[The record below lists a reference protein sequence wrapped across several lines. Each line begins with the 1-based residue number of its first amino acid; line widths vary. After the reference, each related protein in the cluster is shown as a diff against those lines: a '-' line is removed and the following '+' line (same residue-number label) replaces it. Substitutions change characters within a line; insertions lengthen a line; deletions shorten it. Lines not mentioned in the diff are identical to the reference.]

1 MINET
6 EVCNYADDTIL
17 YTCDVDLSTLMYKLE
32 LDSMKAIDWFNYNSM
47 KLNADKCHLLLC
59 GHKYELMNGNVDNNF
74 IIESHKVK
82 LLGIE
87 IDSDLKFKDHIN
99 SICDTVSKKINALS
113 RQCNVLPFNR
123 RKHRIQ
129 AFFYSQFSYC
139 PLDWMFCN
147 QNQNSRINKLHHRAL
162 RVVYRDV
169 VSPFEELLR
178 KDRSVTIHHR
188 NLRFLVTEIYKVK
201 NGTTPSFM
209 SDIFVRNNN
218 ANCISTN
225 TRSH

>member
-1 MINET
+1 MDWIAYIEIRYSAVT
-6 EVCNYADDTIL
+6 ELI
-17 YTCDVDLSTLMYKLE
+17 
-32 LDSMKAIDWFNYNSM
+32 
-47 KLNADKCHLLLC
+47 
-59 GHKYELMNGNVDNNF
+59 GNVDNHF
-74 IIESHKVK
+74 IIESHKLYYDKVK

-123 RKHRIQ
+123 RKHLMQ

-139 PLDWMFCN
+139 PLVRMFCN

-162 RVVYRDV
+162 RVVYRNV

-178 KDRSVTIHHR
+178 KDVSVTIHHR
-188 NLRFLVTEIYKVK
+188 TYIFLLLKFIRLKM
-201 NGTTPSFM
+201 GQLLAS
-209 SDIFVRNNN
+209 
-218 ANCISTN
+218 
-225 TRSH
+225 